1 MKSRFVGILVA
12 FILGGRQL
20 MTRATYGVL
29 AGVIGSAI
37 GFWLLNRRTAAPEHN
52 DRGTVIF
59 RNTPTVVGER

>member
-1 MKSRFVGILVA
+1 
-12 FILGGRQL
+12 